1 MSTADLLLAGD
12 IGGTKTILALFEVRA
27 GGLAR
32 VGEERFASQGY
43 ARFDDLLG
51 EFRERVALPELAAA
65 CLDVA
70 GPVIDGRCRPTN
82 LPWLL
87 DERELIETLGCRRV
101 KLLNDLE
108 ATAFGML
115 HLPAGE
121 LVSLNEGLR
130 PPRHGNVAVIAAG
143 TGLGEAYLYWD
154 GMRHHPIATEGG
166 HADFAPRTDEE
177 VELLRYL
184 RAKLGGRVSCERV
197 LSGPGIAE
205 IYAFLRDT
213 GRYQEPS
220 WLAERLA
227 AAEDP
232 SALVSEV
239 AHDEREPLCVATLEL
254 FAGLYGAEAGNMA
267 LRALTYGGV
276 YVGGGIAP
284 KNLEF
289 LAGGAFL
296 RGFTDKGRFE
306 DLMRSIDVRVST
318 NPRVALI
325 GSAHYALRLCEA
337 AAAPAA

>member
-12 IGGTKTILALFEVRA
+12 VGGTKTILALFEVRA
-27 GGLAR
+27 GGLVQVR
-32 VGEERFASQGY
+32 EERFSSQDYAS
-43 ARFDDLLG
+43 FDDLLS
-51 EFRERVALPELAAA
+51 ELRARVEMPRLEAA
-65 CLDVA
+65 CIDVA

-87 DERELIETLGCRRV
+87 DERELIEALGCRRL

-115 HLPAGE
+115 YIPASD
-121 LVSLNEGLR
+121 LVFLNEGLR

-154 GMRHHPIATEGG
+154 GDRHHPIATEGG

-205 IYAFLRDT
+205 IYQFLRDT
-213 GRYQEPS
+213 GRGREPA

-227 AAEDP
+227 AASDA
-232 SALVSEV
+232 SAVISRV
-239 AHDEREPLCVATLEL
+239 AHEERDPLCVATLEL

-289 LAGGAFL
+289 LSGGAFL
-296 RGFTDKGRFE
+296 QGFTDKGRFE

-318 NPRVALI
+318 NPKVALI
-325 GSAHYALRLCEA
+325 GSAHYARRLCEGTV
-337 AAAPAA
+337 